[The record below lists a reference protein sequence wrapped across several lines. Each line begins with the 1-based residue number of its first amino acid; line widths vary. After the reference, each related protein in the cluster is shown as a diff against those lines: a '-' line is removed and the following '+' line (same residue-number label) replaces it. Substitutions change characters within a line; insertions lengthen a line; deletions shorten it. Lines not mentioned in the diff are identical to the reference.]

1 MDTTPTTE
9 GPEDATVAWRPVTA
23 DDIPAWNELLAR
35 AEAVDRT
42 GEHYSEAD
50 LVEELADPATG
61 YEDRTSGWVGTT
73 MVAFAGLMP
82 REAVTDHW
90 RVHGEGVVDPR
101 HRGRGLGRHGLAWA
115 VSRTRR
121 LQQERHPTVETRL
134 QVTAFLARADQVAL
148 LEEAGFTAANWSATM
163 RAHLDTGD
171 EPERVEVAWPDGHHL
186 RTYDRSLSAATLAA
200 HNAAFVDHWGSVPW
214 TPGMWEQWVDGTRNS
229 RFDVSWAL
237 VPDDRPDH
245 VVGYLLTSEFDAHEQ
260 VTGRR
265 EAYLA
270 KIGVR
275 REMRG
280 RGIAS
285 GLLRHALTSYKDAG
299 FHESSLDVDTN
310 NPTGAFGLYERHGYR
325 VESRTATYELRLA
338 GR

>member
-1 MDTTPTTE
+1 MIPDIT
-9 GPEDATVAWRPVTA
+9 WRPVTR
-23 DDIPAWNELLAR
+23 DHIPAWNQLLAR

-42 GEHYSEAD
+42 GEHYNEAD
-50 LVEELADPATG
+50 LAEELADPATEPANRVG
-61 YEDRTSGWVGTT
+61 GWVADT

-82 REAVTDHW
+82 RESVTDHW
-90 RVHGEGVVDPR
+90 RIHAEGAVDPS
-101 HRGRGLGRHGLAWA
+101 HRGLGLGRQGIEWA
-115 VSRTRR
+115 RSRT
-121 LQQERHPTVETRL
+121 LQLQEERHPTLEARL
-134 QVTAFLARADQVAL
+134 QVTAFLDRSDQVEL
-148 LEEAGFTAANWSATM
+148 LDESGFTAVNWSAVM
-163 RAHLDTGD
+163 RAHLGD
-171 EPERVEVAWPDGHHL
+171 DAAVQHEHVSWPEGHHL
-186 RTYDRSLSAATLAA
+186 RTYDRSISAATLAA
-200 HNAAFVDHWGSVPW
+200 HNAAFLDHWGSVPW
-214 TPGMWEQWVDGTRNS
+214 TPAMWEQWVDGTRNS
-229 RFDVSWAL
+229 RFDLSWAL
-237 VPDDRPDH
+237 VPDDRPGH
-245 VVGYLLTSEFDAHEQ
+245 VVGYVLTSEFDAYEQ

-285 GLLRHALTSYKDAG
+285 GLLRHALRAYRDAG

-325 VESRTATYELRLA
+325 VETRTATYELRLA